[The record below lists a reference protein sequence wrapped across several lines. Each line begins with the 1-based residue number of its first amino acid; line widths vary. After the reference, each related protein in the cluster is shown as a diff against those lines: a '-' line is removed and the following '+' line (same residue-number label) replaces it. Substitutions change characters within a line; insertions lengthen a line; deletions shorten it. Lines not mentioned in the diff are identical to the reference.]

1 MTMKKL
7 KLLIFLAV
15 FSLPSMG
22 QYDARGILKKAID
35 QLLTVNMAMSME
47 VEETD
52 PRGRVKEKSFDI
64 LMAKFGEVEKT
75 RMTMQKPD
83 RAKGITIVFTH
94 LPDEVGII
102 EVFTPANG
110 KTRKM
115 RATSA
120 NMDRVGS
127 NFSLSNYASTD
138 YDDLDCKLLGKEE
151 IDGKSCFRL
160 EVIEQADSVDVMA
173 EFMVEESTFHIVQIQ
188 LFDENGIQTS
198 TTRLCNF
205 QPINGL
211 RNKIQPMLILA
222 EDMASSKQTRM
233 QVVNVSPRPDLKEED
248 FCIQGANE

>member
-1 MTMKKL
+1 MKKII
-7 KLLIFLAV
+7 LLIFLTV
-15 FSLPSMG
+15 VYLPAMG
-22 QYDARGILKKAID
+22 QDDAREILNKAIG
-35 QLLTVNMAMSME
+35 QLLTVDMEMTME

-64 LMAKFGEVEKT
+64 LMAKFGEVEKA

-83 RAKGITIVFTH
+83 RARGITIVFTH

-110 KTRKM
+110 KTRMM

-151 IDGKSCFRL
+151 IDGKSCYRL
-160 EVIEQADSVDVMA
+160 EVIEQADSVDLIA

-188 LFDENGIQTS
+188 LFDKNGINTS
-198 TTRLCNF
+198 TTRLSNF
-205 QPINGL
+205 QAINGL
-211 RNKIQPMLILA
+211 QNKIHPMLILA

-233 QVVNVSPRPDLKEED
+233 QVLNVSPRPGVKEED
-248 FCIQGANE
+248 FRIQGTIE